1 MASQTVGGSAR
12 VQVTRWRQWAGSR
25 IQSPSPSAVFFLALD
40 AQVRRALDQ
49 QHPLV
54 SLLIVPLAFR
64 RRLTGRDDALDAQA
78 LALDKQVHDLIWQGP
93 SR

>member
-1 MASQTVGGSAR
+1 MPAMSWEQDPIAF
-12 VQVTRWRQWAGSR
+12 AK
-25 IQSPSPSAVFFLALD
+25 LAIFTLTLD
-40 AQVRRALDQ
+40 AQARRTLDHE
-49 QHPLV
+49 HPFIGV
-54 SLLIVPLAFR
+54 LIVPLAFR